1 MNNFATLDDVQL
13 LWRTLN
19 PDEIER
25 AKGLLEVI
33 SDSLRVEAGN
43 VGKDLDVMITENH
56 ALRTVAKSVTVDV
69 LARTLMTKTDSEP
82 MSQFSESAL
91 GYTISGTYLIPGGGL
106 FIKDSELKRLGLKKQ
121 RYGVLSLWEESEE

>member
-43 VGKDLDVMITENH
+43 VGKDLDVMITENP